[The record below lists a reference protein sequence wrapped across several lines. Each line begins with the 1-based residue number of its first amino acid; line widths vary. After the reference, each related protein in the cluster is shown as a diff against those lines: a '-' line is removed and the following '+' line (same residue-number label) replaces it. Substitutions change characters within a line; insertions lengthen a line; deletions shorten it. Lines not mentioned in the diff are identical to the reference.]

1 MTKCIV
7 DFINSRKVAWL
18 DKKIKE
24 GKQSEQA
31 LKEEAEIK
39 YSAKNWIEDA
49 STQAERLYLVS
60 HTAKLS
66 HPEAKASA
74 FIASCVQRN
83 DGLIRSGN
91 VKYNFDI
98 YGNAGLMY
106 IGKFLSLSLSDGTK
120 VLDAFERNNP
130 ILVEYILGLGL
141 DFNSIRENFLKI
153 KKDTSK
159 SHTSQLLKQIY
170 FPTESKQYHLLSIV
184 NATGL
189 MQELNNRIKKMLQE
203 SADCGNKL
211 KHGEI
216 EEADFQRLTNLTK
229 IGYGGSKPQNISSIN
244 NAEHGVFF
252 LLPSLPPKLS
262 DNYQRLPTE
271 DFFNQSLNCFHSAFL
286 SEFKLLE
293 KLWNTPINNSEN
305 RQKIRNCIN
314 QIVDHVLLVAA
325 QYQALPG
332 GWSQSFKN
340 LPTYQK
346 VWVDTALKDRRN
358 TKEYKEKVIER
369 MTDWIIFSWEKI
381 SRSNKFGDEQI
392 NELKR
397 LITSEKEV
405 F

>member
-1 MTKCIV
+1 
-7 DFINSRKVAWL
+7 
-18 DKKIKE
+18 
-24 GKQSEQA
+24 
-31 LKEEAEIK
+31 
-39 YSAKNWIEDA
+39 
-49 STQAERLYLVS
+49 
-60 HTAKLS
+60 
-66 HPEAKASA
+66 
-74 FIASCVQRN
+74 
-83 DGLIRSGN
+83 
-91 VKYNFDI
+91 
-98 YGNAGLMY
+98 
-106 IGKFLSLSLSDGTK
+106 
-120 VLDAFERNNP
+120 
-130 ILVEYILGLGL
+130 
-141 DFNSIRENFLKI
+141 
-153 KKDTSK
+153 
-159 SHTSQLLKQIY
+159 
-170 FPTESKQYHLLSIV
+170 
-184 NATGL
+184 
-189 MQELNNRIKKMLQE
+189 MLQE

-346 VWVDTALKDRRN
+346 VWLDSALQDRRN
-358 TKEYKEKVIER
+358 TKELKEKVIER